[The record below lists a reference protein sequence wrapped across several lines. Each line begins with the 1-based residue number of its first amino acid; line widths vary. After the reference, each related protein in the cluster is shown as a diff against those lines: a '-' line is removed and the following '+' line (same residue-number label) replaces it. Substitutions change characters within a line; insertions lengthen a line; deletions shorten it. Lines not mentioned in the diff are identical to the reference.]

1 MGIRHSIFG
10 IASLFLFVICSVFF
24 IKLEAVDKEQDS
36 GILSQVGFEVAGEGS
51 FYRIAVNKA
60 DKDDLYYAFLPSY
73 TDVGRIRMSI
83 HGGGKVNI
91 NGTDI
96 VDGDYLDKFETN
108 QEYSIVLY
116 SPKNKIT
123 EQANIQ
129 FLVSANLP
137 AVYITTKSGS
147 MEYINSEK
155 GNKESGFITI
165 TSENGKE
172 VYSDKM
178 DKLGGRGNTSWE
190 VPKKSYSLETHSNAG
205 LLGMKDAKKW
215 ILIANFY
222 DGAII
227 RNKIG
232 FQLADRTGLLYTPDS
247 RFIDLYINEQY
258 WGLYQLTERIEVN
271 GNRIAINDGYLMEV
285 DYPERAIYE
294 KNVIYLENGQPIV
307 IHNPKK
313 ITESQYL
320 FLDSWYEEM
329 LAALYAEDYVNP
341 DTGKGIFEYPD
352 KESFARMYLI
362 EEIFEDLDMG
372 VTSHYMYKGKEDE
385 SLLFDGPVWDLDNTM
400 GRGFDL
406 RNEFFAINNSLTS
419 NQISRWY
426 ARLCGNEEFSQ
437 AVFTEWEKRVRPAL
451 SEIVD
456 TEIDE
461 LIMTLGPSINMDKLC
476 WPGKRSIFMPEA
488 SLETNV
494 LFLESYLQE
503 RLEFLDTSFSYKK
516 DETISFMK
524 SQANTLP
531 ALERIEEFQL
541 PDDTGAVSTPHSE
554 NGISDFIFSRHGI
567 ILFTLLVI
575 ILILLIAADL
585 KRNRKIR

>member
-60 DKDDLYYAFLPSY
+60 DKDNLYYAFLPSY

-96 VDGDYLDKFETN
+96 VDGDYLDKYETN

-123 EQANIQ
+123 EQAKIQ

-341 DTGKGIFEYPD
+341 DTGKGIFEYLD

-385 SLLFDGPVWDLDNTM
+385 SLLYDGPVWDLDNTM

>member
-341 DTGKGIFEYPD
+341 DTGKGIFEYLD

>member
-36 GILSQVGFEVAGEGS
+36 GILSQVGFEVAGDGK

-60 DKDDLYYAFLPSY
+60 DKDNLYYAFLPSY

-190 VPKKSYSLETHSNAG
+190 VPKKSYSLETHSNVG

-341 DTGKGIFEYPD
+341 DTGKGIFEYLD

-385 SLLFDGPVWDLDNTM
+385 SLLYDGPVWDLDNTM

-531 ALERIEEFQL
+531 AFERIEEFQL